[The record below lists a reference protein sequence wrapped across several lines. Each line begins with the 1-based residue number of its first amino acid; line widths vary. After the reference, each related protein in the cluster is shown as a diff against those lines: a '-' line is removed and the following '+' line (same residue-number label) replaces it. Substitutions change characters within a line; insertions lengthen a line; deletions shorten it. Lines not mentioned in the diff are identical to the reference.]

1 MAVEITLPKLGLTM
15 EEGTVEEWL
24 VADGDVISVG
34 TPLLRLAT
42 DKIDV
47 DVEAEAEGILARAV
61 PDGTTLPPGA
71 VLGWLLEA
79 GEAAPGGAS
88 ALPGVPVTPEPSGD
102 ATVAGGAGPST
113 SGSSNHGTEAGHE
126 GGRQFS
132 SPNARRVA
140 AELGVDI
147 SQVRGTGPNGRV
159 ISEDVEDA
167 VAAGTPRTTSPLAR
181 RDAQQAG
188 IDINSVQTDS
198 GFVTRKDVR
207 DAISS
212 QAASPAPSNAP
223 YATDATPATSAP
235 SAAEAAKPA
244 VASTPAPTANGIA
257 RLQETASIIP
267 MKGMRGTIAARMVQS
282 LTEMA
287 QLTHGYEVT
296 MDAVVDLRAT
306 LKEQYRDLGLQVPSL
321 NDFVVRAA
329 SLALR
334 KHPILN
340 ATIVDKEIHLLRH
353 IHMGMA
359 VAVPGGLMVPVIR
372 DADTLSIFEL
382 ARVTRELAED
392 CRSGSIS
399 LDTLEGGTFAVTSL
413 GTYGVDMFTPV
424 INPGNVGI
432 LGVGRLRESGRWEG
446 ERFVKTQV
454 LTLSLTF
461 DHRVVDGAP
470 AAEFLQTVNGLLA
483 RPLVLLPGA

>member
-1 MAVEITLPKLGLTM
+1 MAIEVTLPKLGLTM
-15 EEGTVEEWL
+15 EEGTLEEWL
-24 VADGDVISVG
+24 VNDGDVISIG

-47 DVEAEAEGILARAV
+47 DVEAEAEGIMARAV
-61 PDGTTLPPGA
+61 PNGTTLPPGA
-71 VLGWLLEA
+71 VLGWLLA
-79 GEAAPGGAS
+79 PGEAAPAGATPI
-88 ALPGVPVTPEPSGD
+88 AAPVAAETAAP
-102 ATVAGGAGPST
+102 AGAPT
-113 SGSSNHGTEAGHE
+113 AAIVHE
-126 GGRQFS
+126 GGRQFV

-140 AELGVDI
+140 DQLGVDI
-147 SQVRGTGPNGRV
+147 AQVAGTGPNGRV
-159 ISEDVEDA
+159 VSEDVE
-167 VAAGTPRTTSPLAR
+167 AAAASGSAKITSPLAR
-181 RDAQQAG
+181 RDAAQAG
-188 IDINSVQTDS
+188 IDINAVQTDN

-207 DAISS
+207 EAISG
-212 QAASPAPSNAP
+212 QVV
-223 YATDATPATSAP
+223 TPSAP
-235 SAAEAAKPA
+235 AAAAPGA
-244 VASTPAPTANGIA
+244 VASM
-257 RLQETASIIP
+257 QETASIIP

-287 QLTHGYEVT
+287 QLTHGFEVT
-296 MDAVVDLRAT
+296 MDAVVDLRGT

-321 NDFVVRAA
+321 NDFIVRAA

-340 ATIVDKEIHLLRH
+340 STIVEKEIHVLSH

-392 CRSGSIS
+392 CRAGSIS
-399 LDTLEGGTFAVTSL
+399 LDALEGGTFAVTSL

-432 LGVGRLRESGRWEG
+432 LGVGRLREGGKWEG
-446 ERFVKTQV
+446 ERFVKTQL

-470 AAEFLQTVNGLLA
+470 AAEFLQTVNELLA

>member
-1 MAVEITLPKLGLTM
+1 MAIEVTLPKLGLTM
-15 EEGTVEEWL
+15 EEGTLEEWL
-24 VADGDVISVG
+24 VNDGDLITVG

-47 DVEAEAEGILARAV
+47 DVEAEADGIMARAV
-61 PDGTTLPPGA
+61 PNGTTLPPGA
-71 VLGWLLEA
+71 VLGWLLA
-79 GEAAPGGAS
+79 PGEAAPAGA
-88 ALPGVPVTPEPSGD
+88 APVAAAVVVDQAAPVAAATPAAPVTHD
-102 ATVAGGAGPST
+102 
-113 SGSSNHGTEAGHE
+113 
-126 GGRQFS
+126 GGRQFV

-140 AELGVDI
+140 EQLGVDVA
-147 SQVRGTGPNGRV
+147 QVVGTGPNGRV
-159 ISEDVEDA
+159 VSEDVE
-167 VAAGTPRTTSPLAR
+167 AAAASGSAKITSPLAR
-181 RDAQQAG
+181 RDAAQAG
-188 IDINSVQTDS
+188 IDINAVQTDT
-198 GFVTRKDVR
+198 GYVTRKDVR
-207 DAISS
+207 DAISG
-212 QAASPAPSNAP
+212 QVVTPPAP
-223 YATDATPATSAP
+223 
-235 SAAEAAKPA
+235 AAKPGA
-244 VASTPAPTANGIA
+244 VASM
-257 RLQETASIIP
+257 QETASIIP

-287 QLTHGYEVT
+287 QLTHGFEVT
-296 MDAVVDLRAT
+296 MDAVVDLRGT

-321 NDFVVRAA
+321 NDFIVRAA

-340 ATIVDKEIHLLRH
+340 STIVDKEIHLLSH

-382 ARVTRELAED
+382 ARITRELAED
-392 CRSGSIS
+392 CRAGSIS
-399 LDTLEGGTFAVTSL
+399 LDALEGGTFAVTSL

-432 LGVGRLRESGRWEG
+432 LGVGRLREGGKWEG

-470 AAEFLQTVNGLLA
+470 AAEFLQTVNELLA

>member
-1 MAVEITLPKLGLTM
+1 MAIEVTLPKLGLTM
-15 EEGTVEEWL
+15 EEGTLEEWL
-24 VADGDVISVG
+24 VNDGDVITVG

-47 DVEAEAEGILARAV
+47 DVEAEADGIMARAV
-61 PDGTTLPPGA
+61 PNGTTLPPGA
-71 VLGWLLEA
+71 VLGWLLA
-79 GEAAPGGAS
+79 PGEAAPAGAAPVS
-88 ALPGVPVTPEPSGD
+88 AAVVVDEASPVAAAAP
-102 ATVAGGAGPST
+102 AAAVV
-113 SGSSNHGTEAGHE
+113 HE
-126 GGRQFS
+126 GGRQFV

-140 AELGVDI
+140 DQLGVDVT
-147 SQVRGTGPNGRV
+147 QVAGTGPNGRV
-159 ISEDVEDA
+159 VSEDVEA
-167 VAAGTPRTTSPLAR
+167 AAAAGSAKITSPLAR
-181 RDAQQAG
+181 RDAAQAG
-188 IDINSVQTDS
+188 IDINAVQTDT

-207 DAISS
+207 DAISG
-212 QAASPAPSNAP
+212 QVVTPPAP
-223 YATDATPATSAP
+223 
-235 SAAEAAKPA
+235 AAKAGA
-244 VASTPAPTANGIA
+244 VASM
-257 RLQETASIIP
+257 QETASIIP
-267 MKGMRGTIAARMVQS
+267 MKGMRGTIAARMLQS

-287 QLTHGYEVT
+287 QLTHGFEVT
-296 MDAVVDLRAT
+296 MDAVVDLRGT

-321 NDFVVRAA
+321 NDFIVRAA

-340 ATIVDKEIHLLRH
+340 STIVDKEIHLLSH

-382 ARVTRELAED
+382 ARITRELAED
-392 CRSGSIS
+392 CRAGSIS

-432 LGVGRLRESGRWEG
+432 LGVGRLREGGKWEG

-461 DHRVVDGAP
+461 DHRVDDGAP
-470 AAEFLQTVNGLLA
+470 AAEFLQTVNELLA

>member
-1 MAVEITLPKLGLTM
+1 VAIEVTLPKLGLTM
-15 EEGTVEEWL
+15 EEGTLEEWL
-24 VADGDVISVG
+24 VNDGDVISVG

-47 DVEAEAEGILARAV
+47 DVEAEAEGIMARAV
-61 PDGTTLPPGA
+61 PNGTTLPPGA
-71 VLGWLLEA
+71 VLGWLLA
-79 GEAAPGGAS
+79 PGEAAPGGTAPV
-88 ALPGVPVTPEPSGD
+88 AAPAVAMDEAAAPVANAVPINVVT
-102 ATVAGGAGPST
+102 
-113 SGSSNHGTEAGHE
+113 HE
-126 GGRQFS
+126 GGRQFV

-140 AELGVDI
+140 DQLGVDVA
-147 SQVRGTGPNGRV
+147 QVAGTGPNGRV
-159 ISEDVEDA
+159 VAEDVTA
-167 VAAGTPRTTSPLAR
+167 AAAAGSAKITSPLAR
-181 RDAQQAG
+181 RDAAQAG
-188 IDINSVQTDS
+188 IDINAVQTDN

-207 DAISS
+207 EAISG
-212 QAASPAPSNAP
+212 QVVTPAAPAASVSG
-223 YATDATPATSAP
+223 
-235 SAAEAAKPA
+235 A
-244 VASTPAPTANGIA
+244 VAA
-257 RLQETASIIP
+257 LQETASIIP

-287 QLTHGYEVT
+287 QLTHGFEVT
-296 MDAVVDLRAT
+296 MDAVVDLRGT

-321 NDFVVRAA
+321 NDFIVRAA

-340 ATIVDKEIHLLRH
+340 STIVDKEIHVLSH

-392 CRSGSIS
+392 CRAGSIS
-399 LDTLEGGTFAVTSL
+399 LDALEGGTFAVTSL

-432 LGVGRLRESGRWEG
+432 LGVGRLREGGKWEG
-446 ERFVKTQV
+446 ERFVKTQL

-470 AAEFLQTVNGLLA
+470 AAEFLQTLNELLA

>member
-1 MAVEITLPKLGLTM
+1 MAIEVTLPKLGLTM
-15 EEGTVEEWL
+15 EEGTLEEWL
-24 VADGDVISVG
+24 VNDGDLITVG

-47 DVEAEAEGILARAV
+47 DVEAEADGIMARAV
-61 PDGTTLPPGA
+61 PNGTTLPPGA
-71 VLGWLLEA
+71 VLGWLLA
-79 GEAAPGGAS
+79 PGEAAPAGA
-88 ALPGVPVTPEPSGD
+88 APVAAAAVVVDEASPAA
-102 ATVAGGAGPST
+102 ATAPAAAVV
-113 SGSSNHGTEAGHE
+113 HE
-126 GGRQFS
+126 GGRQFV

-140 AELGVDI
+140 EQLGVDV
-147 SQVRGTGPNGRV
+147 SQVAGTGPNGRV
-159 ISEDVEDA
+159 VSEDVEA
-167 VAAGTPRTTSPLAR
+167 AAAAGSAKITSPLAR
-181 RDAQQAG
+181 RDAAQAG
-188 IDINSVQTDS
+188 IDINAVQTDT

-207 DAISS
+207 DAISG
-212 QAASPAPSNAP
+212 QVVTPPAP
-223 YATDATPATSAP
+223 
-235 SAAEAAKPA
+235 AAKAGA
-244 VASTPAPTANGIA
+244 VSSM
-257 RLQETASIIP
+257 QETASIIP

-287 QLTHGYEVT
+287 QLTHGFEVT
-296 MDAVVDLRAT
+296 MDAVVDLRGT

-321 NDFVVRAA
+321 NDFIVRAA

-340 ATIVDKEIHLLRH
+340 STIVDKEIHLLSH

-382 ARVTRELAED
+382 ARITRELAED
-392 CRSGSIS
+392 CRAGSIS
-399 LDTLEGGTFAVTSL
+399 LDALEGGTFAVTSL

-432 LGVGRLRESGRWEG
+432 LGVGRLREGGKWEG

-470 AAEFLQTVNGLLA
+470 AAEFLQTVNELLA